1 MWVAVIGQGIGFNLV
16 GTRPTG
22 PKGPADAHR
31 SQAQCPVRDGIKQ
44 ETAGRRLAIA
54 RSTAATHLTDLQDA
68 YSVSSG
74 RSRALLDRRA
84 GPGGI
89 RGKSRGAD
97 GRALLRSGAM
107 SWLPDEFVHPVLV
120 PLPGCGHHLRPIR
133 EADTPLDYP
142 AVMGSRERLWTI
154 FGPAWGW
161 PAATMSYEADQADLL
176 RHEKEIA
183 AHQSFNYAL
192 FDAAE
197 TALLG
202 CVYID
207 PPERAGADGEIS
219 WWVVDELVGS
229 KVEQALDALVPQWI
243 AADWPFE
250 QPRFIGREISWSD
263 WLALPEHPDT

>member
-1 MWVAVIGQGIGFNLV
+1 M
-16 GTRPTG
+16 
-22 PKGPADAHR
+22 
-31 SQAQCPVRDGIKQ
+31 
-44 ETAGRRLAIA
+44 
-54 RSTAATHLTDLQDA
+54 
-68 YSVSSG
+68 
-74 RSRALLDRRA
+74 
-84 GPGGI
+84 
-89 RGKSRGAD
+89 AD

-107 SWLPDEFVHPVLV
+107 SWLPDDFAHPVLV
-120 PLPGCGHHLRPIR
+120 PLPGSGHHLRPIR

-142 AVMGSRERLWTI
+142 AVMGSRERLWTV

-161 PAATMSYEADQADLL
+161 PAATMTYEADQADLL

-192 FDAAE
+192 FNAPE

-229 KVEQALDALVPQWI
+229 KIEQALDALVPQWI

-250 QPRFIGREISWSD
+250 QPRFLGREISWSD